1 MFQRYV
7 QNGQKFSVG
16 WWFLGHKEKV
26 LWLTFL
32 TRPTV
37 KIWQFLRLTSKCFF
51 WIFKECC
58 PVSRDPHNI
67 SKFHEV
73 EKKIEFKYAQEWE
86 RPTECQNCLFHAIP
100 NCLLRVRIVWRFTL
114 IRMTFAYWVVFT
126 KFLFSYVI
134 MRSCGHVILTLF
146 HDFFPPVWQ
155 PSFGNHSYNH
165 HAGNDT
171 RPLFW
176 IALYWPLKHSNVVT
190 FTWHW
195 RNLFYPTFSWSLMDW
210 RHISTPQFDCLHT
223 SNLCLLN
230 VNSLLFLSLC
240 LDLFWSWQSRSDFW
254 KLINNHG

>member
-1 MFQRYV
+1 MF
-7 QNGQKFSVG
+7 
-16 WWFLGHKEKV
+16 FLNFQGMLSSFK
-26 LWLTFL
+26 
-32 TRPTV
+32 RPTQHFQV
-37 KIWQFLRLTSKCFF
+37 PWS
-51 WIFKECC
+51 W
-58 PVSRDPHNI
+58 
-67 SKFHEV
+67 
-73 EKKIEFKYAQEWE
+73 KKIEFKYEQEWE

-100 NCLLRVRIVWRFTL
+100 DCLLRVRIVWRFTL

-195 RNLFYPTFSWSLMDW
+195 RNLFFPTFSWSSMDW

-230 VNSLLFLSLC
+230 VYSLLFVSLC

>member
-1 MFQRYV
+1 MF
-7 QNGQKFSVG
+7 
-16 WWFLGHKEKV
+16 FLNFQGMLSSFK
-26 LWLTFL
+26 
-32 TRPTV
+32 RPTQHFQV
-37 KIWQFLRLTSKCFF
+37 PWS
-51 WIFKECC
+51 W
-58 PVSRDPHNI
+58 
-67 SKFHEV
+67 
-73 EKKIEFKYAQEWE
+73 KKIEFKYEQEWE

-195 RNLFYPTFSWSLMDW
+195 RNLFFPTFSWSSMDW

-230 VNSLLFLSLC
+230 VYSLLFLSLC
-240 LDLFWSWQSRSDFW
+240 LDLFWSWQSRSW

>member
-16 WWFLGHKEKV
+16 WWFWGHKEKV

-37 KIWQFLRLTSKCFF
+37 KIWQVLRLTSKCFF
-51 WIFKECC
+51 SEF
-58 PVSRDPHNI
+58 SRNVVQFQETHTTFP
-67 SKFHEV
+67 SSMKL
-73 EKKIEFKYAQEWE
+73 KKKLNLKYEQGWE

-100 NCLLRVRIVWRFTL
+100 DCLLKVRIVWRFTL

-126 KFLFSYVI
+126 KFLFSYVV
-134 MRSCGHVILTLF
+134 MRSCGHVNLTLF

-171 RPLFW
+171 RPLF
-176 IALYWPLKHSNVVT
+176 
-190 FTWHW
+190 
-195 RNLFYPTFSWSLMDW
+195 
-210 RHISTPQFDCLHT
+210 
-223 SNLCLLN
+223 
-230 VNSLLFLSLC
+230 
-240 LDLFWSWQSRSDFW
+240 
-254 KLINNHG
+254 